1 MSIKHAEAENVQSF
15 YFRMVGLISG
25 LTPQGG
31 CRIVFRNTERK
42 SESHFICVPAGNALM
57 GDDANKDRF
66 SRRGFLGVSSLALAA
81 AGTLSANVA
90 GQDQNQDQKVYP
102 TKTDKSASA
111 PGPGNYPLDNQ
122 NPDSF
127 LPPPTDAGGVQ
138 TFKYPF
144 GISHKRMQ
152 EGGWSREVTVRE
164 LPVSKS
170 MAGVDMRLTAGG
182 VRELH
187 WHTAAEWA
195 FMLYGN
201 ARITGL
207 DADGKS
213 FVGDVT
219 EGDLWYFP
227 TGIPHSI
234 QGLNPDGAEF
244 LLVFDDGNFSEY
256 ETVLLTDWMA
266 HTPHDV
272 LSKNFGVSEQAMR
285 KMPRR
290 EKFIF
295 QAALPGPL
303 ADDQAAAAGSL
314 GASPLDFAFRA
325 NLQAVTKRT
334 KGGEVR
340 IIDSSKFKI
349 STTIAAAI
357 VTVHPGGIRELHWH
371 PNADEW
377 QYYIS
382 GNGRMTVFATGG
394 RARTMDFQAGDVGY
408 VLKTLPHYVQNTG
421 DTDLRFLEMFK
432 SSAYQDLA
440 LSEWLTHTPPELVL
454 AHLGIDKSTLDAMPK
469 DEVVVMPK

>member
-1 MSIKHAEAENVQSF
+1 MSND
-15 YFRMVGLISG
+15 
-25 LTPQGG
+25 P
-31 CRIVFRNTERK
+31 
-42 SESHFICVPAGNALM
+42 
-57 GDDANKDRF
+57 NKNLY
-66 SRRGFLGVSSLALAA
+66 SRRGFLGVGSAALAA
-81 AGTLSANVA
+81 AGLVSATDAVS
-90 GQDQNQDQKVYP
+90 QEQRPYP
-102 TKTDKSASA
+102 TKSDRSASA
-111 PGPGNYPLDNQ
+111 PGPTNPPLDAQ
-122 NPDSF
+122 NPDSN

-144 GISHKRMQ
+144 ALSHKRMQ

-164 LPVSKS
+164 LPVSKAI
-170 MAGVDMRLTAGG
+170 AGVDMRLTAGG

-201 ARITGL
+201 ARITAIDL
-207 DADGKS
+207 DGKS
-213 FVGDVT
+213 FVADVT

-272 LSKNFGVSEQAMR
+272 LAKNFGVSEQAM
-285 KMPRR
+285 KQMPKR

-295 QAALPGPL
+295 QAAVPGPL
-303 ADDQAAAAGSL
+303 TADQKEAAGSL
-314 GASPLDFAFRA
+314 GATPLDFAFRVG
-325 NLQAVTKRT
+325 QQPVSKRT
-334 KGGEVR
+334 TGGEVR
-340 IIDSSKFKI
+340 IIDSSKFKA
-349 STTIAAAI
+349 STTIAAAV

-377 QYYIS
+377 QYYIA
-382 GNGRMTVFATGG
+382 GAGRMTVFATGG

-408 VLKTLPHYVQNTG
+408 VQKTLPHYVQNTG
-421 DTDLRFLEMFK
+421 NTDLKFLEMFK
-432 SSAYQDLA
+432 SSVYQDLA
-440 LSEWLTHTPPELVL
+440 LSEWLTHTPPDLVI
-454 AHLGIDKSTLDAMPK
+454 AHLGIDKATLDVMPR
-469 DEVVVMPK
+469 DEVVVMPEK